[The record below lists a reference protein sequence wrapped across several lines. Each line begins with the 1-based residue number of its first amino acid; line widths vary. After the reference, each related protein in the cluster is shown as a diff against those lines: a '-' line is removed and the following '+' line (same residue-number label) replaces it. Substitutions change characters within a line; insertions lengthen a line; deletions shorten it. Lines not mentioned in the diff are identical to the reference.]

1 MWNQEVVSLWHGA
14 RSSLLISNRISSKK
28 TPQNYLKCWST
39 FWIFSLTLK
48 GAGRQTVD
56 TRSTFGIP
64 LKSLEC
70 NGSNELCGSF
80 VASKLSEH
88 QADEFVHRNDKKIA
102 HFFCKLLCT
111 QKFSGQ
117 EKKNSTGY
125 FFGDSYLT
133 SLGLILHRVLCA
145 TCFTTR
151 FRILY
156 SFKLAGV
163 NRVNNDMALL
173 AKVVPAFNLWNQV

>member
-28 TPQNYLKCWST
+28 NPQNYLKCWST

-102 HFFCKLLCT
+102 HFFFVKYSVPKNFRAKKKKINGIFFL
-111 QKFSGQ
+111 GQ
-117 EKKNSTGY
+117 L
-125 FFGDSYLT
+125 SYLP
-133 SLGLILHRVLCA
+133 R
-145 TCFTTR
+145 
-151 FRILY
+151 
-156 SFKLAGV
+156 
-163 NRVNNDMALL
+163 
-173 AKVVPAFNLWNQV
+173 FNLAPCPMRNMFYNQISYFIQFQVGWGK